1 MVYGEV
7 SVRVPITRKMLLDW
21 GGERVLHDAESLVR
35 RGLVEEAVYEPPYV
49 RGTVLWSNRPLRTAL
64 KLLEDGTVE
73 SQCPCWANTERG
85 IICSHVIALAL
96 SLVLRAADPER
107 DEKHREELRRA
118 RRLAT
123 VDEGQYITRGHEDTP
138 DAVPAA
144 LVLTVADGWQDAS
157 ADGAVPVTAE
167 ARFDGRSVLLDEVP
181 RGLPLR
187 FSRQDEALLFVLE
200 DISEGPARGRLTVS
214 SGDFVNL
221 IRLKSGEY
229 LHLAGGGRI
238 TVNKTPVRSFLKV
251 ELDENSGALL
261 LSLHTELPFFPQ
273 GASPHYLV
281 ARRSGWA
288 CGAGNLWPL
297 ENLLPEPYHAIYR
310 EPIVVE
316 RPMVLAFLR
325 DELPALSAHARIESD
340 VSPDLFT
347 IEPARPSFRLEVQ
360 GSPASLSA
368 VLYAEYDGHIMVAG
382 RPDPRDHFGVPD
394 PADILR
400 YTVRNPEMEK
410 RALERLAAAGFSGP
424 AGNDLPSI
432 VGNRNVLNFLGGSL
446 PALRRLGWKVTLAGR
461 VEPYLEELAFASPL
475 VRVADSGGGW
485 FDVALDFDDSG
496 RGSLSQAEVR
506 RALCKGEAFI
516 RKDSRLFLI
525 DADAVRAM
533 DDVFADCAGGG
544 GDVPGHFRVSNLYA
558 PFVRASLQ
566 ALDGVDMEETP
577 AWRQQALRQN
587 RDVEPSPVVLP
598 PAIDAILRPYQKA
611 GVNWL
616 RFLEELGFSGLLA
629 DEMGLGKTVQ
639 TLVWLQLQ
647 RHAPEARGRPA
658 LIVCPTSIVEN
669 WAEECARFVPDLKV
683 LTVTGQ
689 DREEKWSAVEK
700 HDLAVT
706 SYALLRRDIERAIGI
721 EFSVAV
727 LDEAQHIKNRSTQN
741 ALAAKRL
748 RARHRLVLTGTPV
761 ENSVSDLWSIMDFL
775 MPGYLGGHEGFRANY
790 ELPIARDGDGGEL
803 SQTRLRRK
811 LHPFLLRRLKTDV
824 ARDLPPKIEKVASC
838 TLTDDQQT
846 VYRELLEAS
855 RRRLQDM
862 VAAQGFNR
870 SRMEILTTLMRLRQ
884 ACCHLELLKLPDLKP
899 RFPSAKTDLFFEL
912 LDEAMDSGHRVLV
925 FSQFVSMLT
934 ILRRE
939 MEQRGLSYCYLDG
952 STKDRL
958 QIVHRFNTD
967 RAIPAFLISLKAGG
981 TGLNLTGA
989 DMVVH
994 FDPWW
999 NPAVE
1004 NQATDRAYRIG
1015 QKRTVYSV
1023 KLIARGT
1030 VEEKVLALQERK
1042 QALIDAT
1049 VESDE
1054 QMMRKLSW
1062 EDIRDILEM

>member
-1 MVYGEV
+1 MT
-7 SVRVPITRKMLLDW
+7 VPITRKMLLDW

-35 RGLVEEAVYEPPYV
+35 RGLVEEAVFDAPYV
-49 RGTVLWSNRPLRTAL
+49 RGTVMWSNRPLRTAF
-64 KLLEDGTVE
+64 KLLGDGTVE

-85 IICSHVIALAL
+85 IICAHVIALGL
-96 SLVLRAADPER
+96 SLVLRATDPAR

-118 RRLAT
+118 HRLAT
-123 VDEGQYITRGHEDTP
+123 IDEGQYITRGHEDTP
-138 DAVPAA
+138 GAVPALLEVTLA
-144 LVLTVADGWQDAS
+144 EGWEAAAADG
-157 ADGAVPVTAE
+157 GVPVVAE
-167 ARFDGRSVLLDEVP
+167 ARFDGRSALLEDVP

-200 DISEGPARGRLTVS
+200 DISEGPARGRLTVNM
-214 SGDFVNL
+214 GDFVNL
-221 IRLKSGEY
+221 IRLKAGG
-229 LHLAGGGRI
+229 HLRRAGGGAVA
-238 TVNKTPVRSFLKV
+238 VNKTPVRSFLKV
-251 ELDENSGALL
+251 ELDESGGALVL
-261 LSLHTELPFFPQ
+261 ALHTELPFFPH
-273 GASPHYLV
+273 GAAPRYLV

-288 CGAGNLWPL
+288 YGADNLWPL

-325 DELPALSAHARIESD
+325 DELPALAAHARIESN
-340 VSPDLFT
+340 VTPDLFT
-347 IEPARPSFRLEVQ
+347 IEPAQPSFRLEVH

-368 VLYAEYDGHIMVAG
+368 VLYAEYDGHVMVAG
-382 RPDPRDHFGVPD
+382 RADPRDHFGVPD

-400 YTVRNPEMEK
+400 YTVRNPETEK
-410 RALERLAAAGFSGP
+410 RALERLAAAGFDGP
-424 AGNDLPSI
+424 TGNELQSI

-461 VEPYLEELAFASPL
+461 VAPYMEEMPFASPV
-475 VRVADSGGGW
+475 VRVAVTGGGW
-485 FDVALDFDDSG
+485 FDVALNFDDSG
-496 RGSLSQAEVR
+496 RRSLSQAEVR

-516 RKDSRLFLI
+516 CKDGRTFLL

-533 DDVFADCAGGG
+533 DDVFADCASAEA
-544 GDVPGHFRVSNLYA
+544 DAPGHFRVSNLYA

-566 ALDGVDMEETP
+566 ALDGVDVEETP
-577 AWRQQALRQN
+577 DWRELALRQN
-587 RDVEPSPVVLP
+587 REVEPAAAALP
-598 PAIDAILRPYQKA
+598 PALDAILRPYQKA

-616 RFLEELGFSGLLA
+616 RFLEGLGFSGLLA

-639 TLVWLQLQ
+639 TLVWLSLP
-647 RHAPEARGRPA
+647 RLATEAVGRPA

-669 WAEECARFVPDLKV
+669 WAEECARFVPGMKV
-683 LTVTGQ
+683 IAVTGQ
-689 DREEKWSAVEK
+689 DREEKWAAVPR
-700 HDLAVT
+700 HDVAIT
-706 SYALLRRDIERAIGI
+706 SYALLRRDIERAVNV
-721 EFSVAV
+721 EFAVAV

-741 ALAAKRL
+741 ALSAKRL
-748 RARHRLVLTGTPV
+748 RARQRLVLTGTPV

-775 MPGYLGGHEGFRANY
+775 MPGYLGGHEAFRTNY
-790 ELPIARDGDGGEL
+790 EAPIVRSGDGGDL
-803 SQTRLRRK
+803 AQTKLRRK
-811 LHPFLLRRLKTDV
+811 MHPFLLRRLKTDV
-824 ARDLPPKIEKVASC
+824 ARDLPPKIERTASC
-838 TLTDDQQT
+838 TLTEDQQV

-855 RRRLQDM
+855 RRRLRDM
-862 VAAQGFNR
+862 VSAQGFNR

-884 ACCHLELLKLPDLKP
+884 ACCHLELLKLPDLNP

-925 FSQFVSMLT
+925 FSQFVAMLS

-939 MEQRGLSYCYLDG
+939 MDRREISYCYLDG

-1023 KLIARGT
+1023 RLIARGT
-1030 VEEKVLALQERK
+1030 VEEKVVALQERK
-1042 QALIDAT
+1042 QAVIDAT
-1049 VESDE
+1049 IESDE
-1054 QMMRKLSW
+1054 QIMRKLSW
-1062 EDIRDILEM
+1062 EDIKDILEI